1 MKNRLQV
8 FQCIYGF
15 LGTSAVTLTLL
26 SGCAKSSTSNDPA
39 PVTPASPLIGQSI
52 TTSPAVSKTP
62 GRMVL
67 QKSALM
73 KAFLLRAQMK
83 QSTNTT
89 TWNDLSP
96 IVVSFQKDGNQ
107 LALFA
112 VNSLQSYD
120 VVDSSKLVATFP
132 VLSEDDQSLTFE
144 WTGGFKILFDA
155 PYDSPED
162 PSVLAN
168 QQSGST
174 AAVQT
179 SNSFVMEAG
188 SVKGNIFHVRE
199 SNTIVVTDL
208 RPKSDAEKSQN
219 PDPTPVFETQTQS
232 IVVDYRLAPYV
243 PNSSFAKKRADD
255 FGKFG
260 FFTKSIGIESQSTTA
275 QPLAAH
281 WDLSAGR
288 GPIVYKISKY
298 FPKNIVQAVKEGVEY
313 WNLVMGEG
321 SVKVITDVE
330 PEGDFEDRSVMIN
343 WLPWTDAGASW
354 ADMEINPLTGEL
366 INGQI
371 YITSVFL
378 DLSPRYPVA
387 TLQVPQSLSLKSP
400 TSRSE
405 ARFKLVDSGSTTTCR
420 FPSEGLI
427 LSQELT
433 NNVGILSRATY
444 LNDEIRHVVAHE
456 VGHTLG
462 LRHNFAGSYDS
473 AVSARE
479 LDRQK
484 LSYATDPNYEGAEAS
499 TSIMDYIGGLE
510 EGMIGRYILKHPLKY
525 DQAALAWVRDPN
537 SNSESSTLNFCTD
550 EDISSAGSKDLT
562 TTYGCQRFD
571 APGNPFNVGREEISR
586 VLSTSVSRK
595 LESLAKAIVKGAA
608 QNKPFDAILQSDF
621 VATSGALDASK
632 YATNNFN
639 LLWKFLTTSLPGPVT
654 NKVQGLSEVATP
666 LWNAKPAP
674 SISPRILSD
683 LKELGG
689 LAGLMKLFLPTDAD
703 GNLDAKFYQK
713 QLSDVLDSPTL
724 ATGVTGDGVS
734 YSLSEE
740 EQAKI
745 STYLQKAV
753 DGSLNQVLAA
763 VLINFK
769 DENFIFNEVI
779 DADQQMQLAEL
790 MSAISNWKNGTV
802 TYKVQ
807 GKDVVIPKSTLPAA
821 YRLVTTLAM
830 NPVHFGKG
838 STASAAALKAYL
850 AATRPVIEKEL
861 RTVLGSIKLAAA
873 DVELPKLGASGQ
885 DYSSFVT
892 TIAGKAYLS
901 DDANSWAQDEVKLL
915 LASDLMAATL
925 VTEGSPTGLTK

>member
-1 MKNRLQV
+1 MKNNLQV
-8 FQCIYGF
+8 FRFIYGF
-15 LGTSAVTLTLL
+15 LGTSAVTLAVL

-52 TTSPAVSKTP
+52 TTAPAINKTP
-62 GRMVL
+62 GKMVL

-89 TWNDLSP
+89 TWNDLKP
-96 IVVSFQKDGNQ
+96 LVVSFQKDGNQ
-107 LALFA
+107 LGLFA

-162 PSVLAN
+162 ATVLAN
-168 QQSGST
+168 QQGGNT

-179 SNSFVMEAG
+179 SNSFVTEAG
-188 SVKGNIFHVRE
+188 SIKGNIFHVRE

-208 RPKSDAEKSQN
+208 RPKSDAEKAQN
-219 PDPTPVFETQTQS
+219 PDPTPVFETETQS
-232 IVVDYRLAPYV
+232 IVVDYRLAPYI
-243 PNSSFAKKRADD
+243 PNPSFVKKAADP
-255 FGKFG
+255 FRKFG
-260 FFTKSIGIESQSTTA
+260 FFTVSVGIDSQSTTA

-281 WDLSAGR
+281 WDMSPGR

-298 FPKNIVQAVKEGVEY
+298 FPSNIAQAVKEGVEY
-313 WNLVMGEG
+313 WNLAMGEG
-321 SVKVITDVE
+321 SVKVVTGVD
-330 PEGDFEDRSVMIN
+330 PEGDFDDRSVMIN

-378 DLSPRYPVA
+378 DISPRYPVA
-387 TLQVPQSLSLKSP
+387 TLQVPQSLSVKSP
-400 TSRSE
+400 TARSE
-405 ARFKLVDSGSTTTCR
+405 ARFKLVGSGSTTTCR
-420 FPSEGLI
+420 FPTEGLV

-433 NNVGILSRATY
+433 NNVGILPRATY

-462 LRHNFAGSYDS
+462 LRHNFAGSFDS
-473 AVSARE
+473 VVSAHE

-484 LSYATDPNYEGAEAS
+484 LSYATDASYDGAEAS

-510 EGMIGRYILKHPLKY
+510 EGMIGRYILHHPLKY
-525 DQAALAWVRDPN
+525 DQAAQAWVRDAN
-537 SNSESSTLNFCTD
+537 SNSENSTLNYCTD
-550 EDISSAGSKDLT
+550 EDITTAGSKDLT

-586 VLSTSVSRK
+586 VLGTSVSRK
-595 LESLAKAIVKGAA
+595 LESLVKAIVKGTA
-608 QNKPFDAILQSDF
+608 QNKPFDAILQADF
-621 VATSGALDASK
+621 VATAGALDASK

-639 LLWKFLTTSLPGPVT
+639 LLWNFLTTSLPGPVT
-654 NKVQGLSEVATP
+654 NKVQGLSEVGTA

-674 SISPRILSD
+674 SISPRVLSD

-689 LAGLMKLFLPTDAD
+689 LAGLIKLFLPTDAD
-703 GNLDAKFYQK
+703 GNLDAAFYQR
-713 QLSDVLDSPTL
+713 QLSDILASPTL
-724 ATGVTGDGVS
+724 ASGVTGDGVS
-734 YSLSEE
+734 YSLSDEQ
-740 EQAKI
+740 QAKV
-745 STYLQKAV
+745 TAYLQKAV

-769 DENFIFNEVI
+769 DENFIFNDVI

-830 NPVHFGKG
+830 NPIHYSKG
-838 STASAAALKAYL
+838 STASSAALRSYL
-850 AATRPVIEKEL
+850 AATRPVIENEL
-861 RTVLGSIKLAAA
+861 RTVLGSVKLATTDMA
-873 DVELPKLGASGQ
+873 LPKQGATGQ

-892 TIAGKAYLS
+892 SIAGKAYLS
-901 DDANSWAQDEVKLL
+901 DEANSWAQDEVKLL

-925 VTEGSPTGLTK
+925 ATEGSPTGLTK